1 MVQPEPVQYE
11 HEEVEAVLEVVSET
25 ARHAIGVGVGPR
37 RSGLVGAK
45 GGLLPGHA
53 LVVAEGGQRHRAS
66 EGRQVG
72 ELLEEEGA
80 GRAERHLRLLPPS
93 GRSR

>member
-1 MVQPEPVQYE
+1 MRYK
-11 HEEVEAVLEVVSET
+11 HEEVEVVLEVVSET
-25 ARHAIGVGVGPR
+25 ARHAVGVSVGPR
-37 RSGLVGAK
+37 RSRLVGAE

-66 EGRQVG
+66 EGGQVG

-80 GRAERHLRLLPPS
+80 GRAERHLRSLPPS